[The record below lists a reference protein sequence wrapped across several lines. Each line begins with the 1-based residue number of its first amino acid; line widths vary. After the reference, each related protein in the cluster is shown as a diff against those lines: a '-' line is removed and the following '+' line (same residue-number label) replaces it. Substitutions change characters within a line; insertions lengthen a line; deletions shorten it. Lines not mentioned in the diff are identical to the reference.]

1 MAASEGI
8 GFGAA
13 GALLRWGADVAICAR
28 RSLPLARAARDLA
41 RLSDGRVVHRV
52 CDVSRPGASARFI
65 EWAAKELGGLEVLV
79 NNGGGPPTGGA
90 ASFSDADWS
99 KAFGLLVL
107 SNLRA
112 SRAAHPF
119 LKRRGGAIVNIVS
132 TSVKQPQEQLVL
144 SNSLRAAV
152 VGLAKT
158 LSVEWGPQEIRVNN
172 VCPGSIS
179 TRRIREVY
187 AAQAKAVGITLAEM
201 TRRREAAIPL
211 GRLGTIGEIGEAVA
225 FLASP
230 LASYITGQ
238 TLSVDGGSTRF
249 VFG

>member
-8 GFGAA
+8 GYGSAQ
-13 GALLRWGADVAICAR
+13 ALARWGAEVAICAR
-28 RSLPLARAARDLA
+28 RAGPLAKAARDLE
-41 RLSDGRVVHRV
+41 RVSDGRVLHRV
-52 CDVSRPGASARFI
+52 CDVSRPDASARFI

-79 NNGGGPPTGGA
+79 NNGGGPSPGGA

-99 KAFGLLVL
+99 SAFELLVM

-112 SRAAHPF
+112 SRAAYPF
-119 LKRRGGAIVNIVS
+119 LKRRGGSIVNIVS

-144 SNSLRAAV
+144 SNSLRASV

-158 LSVEWGPQEIRVNN
+158 LSVEWGPAGIRVNN

-179 TRRIREVY
+179 TKRIREVY
-187 AAQAKAVGITLAEM
+187 AAQARAAGVSLAEM

-211 GRLGTIGEIGEAVA
+211 GRLGTIEEIGETVA